1 MFYKCLDSLRRL
13 ISLSKITPKQLQGP
27 IYIYGPT
34 RYSFKKRNKHTYG
47 YIFIINLWMNR
58 STNLSRS
65 VKSSVTSNGHT
76 IFIAFLLG
84 RKFCDKARLVGMIFT
99 NIFCVCSNFVK
110 PWFFFFLHTLML
122 WLKVNIYYQENR

>member
-27 IYIYGPT
+27 IYIWPHYT
-34 RYSFKKRNKHTYG
+34 FFFKKRNKHTYG
-47 YIFIINLWMNR
+47 YIFIINSWMNR

-76 IFIAFLLG
+76 IVIAYPLG
-84 RKFCDKARLVGMIFT
+84 RKFCDTARLVGIDFYKY
-99 NIFCVCSNFVK
+99 I
-110 PWFFFFLHTLML
+110 LRLL
-122 WLKVNIYYQENR
+122 